1 MCKPMVVLLTRP
13 KVDTPSNQTQ
23 KNTKESVMAM
33 DLKTVASV
41 LVEGNKTAFKA
52 NASRRA
58 GAMFNERVTNM
69 ITPRLPMMARG
80 YANEPWFQFILANA
94 VAGAIIKF
102 GSSNEKLVLLADA
115 GVNAANDT
123 FLGSFDFEG
132 IINDVVDGIDVS
144 GLTKT
149 SNTVREATASGLRKA
164 SDIVEP
170 TTDVAKG
177 A

>member
-1 MCKPMVVLLTRP
+1 
-13 KVDTPSNQTQ
+13 
-23 KNTKESVMAM
+23 MALNIK
-33 DLKTVASV
+33 DVAGI

-58 GAMFNERVTNM
+58 GAMFNERVTGM
-69 ITPRLPMMARG
+69 ITPRLPMMVRG
-80 YANEPWFQFILANA
+80 YASEPWFQFILANA
-94 VAGAIIKF
+94 VAGAILKF
-102 GSSNEKLVLLADA
+102 GATNEKLVLLADA

-132 IINDVVDGIDVS
+132 IINDVVDGIDIS

-149 SNTVREATASGLRKA
+149 SDDVREAAASGLRKA
-164 SDIVEP
+164 SDVVEP
-170 TTDVAKG
+170 AAKG